1 MIPAVSILSTFLLG
15 SSGTGAAVLPVELV
29 LSTPLPAEESPN
41 QFLQISVESGAT
53 TKTVGDRQFD
63 VVIVD
68 QKYAVLVDPELYGR
82 RSIEKVIAELERCR
96 YHTLRKSTEP
106 YFLKEC
112 PNLSTML
119 RIGQAEGGLAAITEP
134 KPKVRFKMVLIRG
147 EERQEVLVPQ
157 DETKLDSSSVNFTY
171 AAEQLR
177 TIPMEKPAFIPLY
190 QAQMIFTGGTTYKVR
205 SALTSEAWQYVWD
218 QRKSLDL
225 RYRTALSRLAQVV
238 VDSQVPIALEQISG
252 KHVDDLTEDESRSL
266 GSLLRRSGYSID
278 QFAGWTFDG
287 TVSEV
292 SFEFMNMSQNGK
304 QSRGIIVLPPRLW

>member
-1 MIPAVSILSTFLLG
+1 MMLTAKVIVMAAALG
-15 SSGTGAAVLPVELV
+15 AQAASLPVELV
-29 LSTPLPAEESPN
+29 LSTPIKEEEPPY
-41 QFLQISVESGAT
+41 QFVQISVEPGAT

-63 VVIVD
+63 VVVVD
-68 QKYAVLVDPELYGR
+68 QKYAVFVDPELYGR
-82 RSIEKVIAELERCR
+82 SSIEKVIAELERCR

-119 RIGQAEGGLAAITEP
+119 RIGQAEGELAAITEP
-134 KPKVRFKMVLIRG
+134 KPKVRFKMVLVRG
-147 EERQEVLVPQ
+147 KERQEVLVPQ
-157 DETKLDSSSVNFTY
+157 EGIKLDSSSVNFTY
-171 AAEQLR
+171 NAEQLR
-177 TIPMEKPAFIPLY
+177 TIPMEIPAFLPLY
-190 QAQMIFTGGTTYKVR
+190 QAEVIFPGATTYKVR

-238 VDSQVPIALEQISG
+238 VDSQVPTTLEQIIG

-266 GSLLRRSGYSID
+266 ASLLHRSGYNIE

-292 SFEFMNMSQNGK
+292 SFEFMNMSQNGSQK
-304 QSRGIIVLPPRLW
+304 RGAIVLPPRLW